1 MRPESCFTR
10 EDIKAKRQL
19 LTIADNK
26 SISNDDDSSGSNGDN
41 SSAMDIIGGNKLATI
56 GGVHN
61 VINQSVVDD
70 DGQDTICCVPY
81 RSSNKSCFTTDH
93 DKNLLIVAAISS
105 NIDHTNQI
113 EMHSDKGDGFPSV
126 SPTLNFAAGGT
137 VHGNMHENNIYDPFS
152 TIFPPENLSAA
163 ISAASQTD
171 NSSPT
176 LSAEPASL
184 LEKTWESENSSSS
197 PQSRAR
203 SPSPPSTII
212 DKQENDN
219 DPLLLPSSDNFP
231 F

>member
-19 LTIADNK
+19 LSLANNK

-171 NSSPT
+171 NSST

>member
-1 MRPESCFTR
+1 
-10 EDIKAKRQL
+10 
-19 LTIADNK
+19 
-26 SISNDDDSSGSNGDN
+26 
-41 SSAMDIIGGNKLATI
+41 MDIIGGNKLATI

-171 NSSPT
+171 NSS
-176 LSAEPASL
+176 
-184 LEKTWESENSSSS
+184 SS